1 MKTKTKFQIA
11 SLLIVC
17 ILSSGLLIQ
26 SQLFSQSVNSVKSI
40 AVNKVS
46 SAIPNV
52 DDIAPKPL
60 FTAQPY
66 LDAGEDASIC
76 KEVGIYGLSGS
87 NTFAGKTLWVTSG
100 DGQFSDPTS
109 LNSLYKPGKYD
120 NSSGEVTLY
129 LYLLN
134 PSPIL
139 SEPPIYDAMVLSLGN
154 CIEIDDVDEF

>member
-1 MKTKTKFQIA
+1 MKTKTRFQIA
-11 SLLIVC
+11 SLLIGC

-52 DDIAPKPL
+52 NDIAPKPL

-66 LDAGEDASIC
+66 LDAGENASIC
-76 KEVGIYGLSGS
+76 DGIYGLSGT
-87 NTFAGKTLWVTSG
+87 NTFTGKTLWVTSG

-109 LNSLYKPGKYD
+109 LNSFYKPGKYD

-134 PSPIL
+134 TSPIL
-139 SEPPIYDAMVLSLGN
+139 SEPPIYDAMVLSLGK
-154 CIEIDDVDEF
+154 CFDIDDEDILE